1 MFQNDQNNAQGKK
14 VYTSP
19 RLTSR
24 GDILELT
31 RGGGPAPLDAQGTNL
46 GGGNPS

>member
-1 MFQNDQNNAQGKK
+1 MFQKNQNNAQGKK
-14 VYTSP
+14 EYTRP

-24 GDILELT
+24 GDILDLT
-31 RGGGPAPLDAQGTNL
+31 RGGGPAPLDALGTNL